1 MLLIRLKLIIL
12 KVINKMD
19 NEMDLI
25 MSAAVN
31 NEKISDAKTAVD
43 KVTDYIKHKII
54 YKELK
59 PNDKIPTESELSEI
73 LDVSRS
79 SVREALKILAATN
92 IIQIRRGDGTYISEP
107 ENISF
112 SQSLLFKIILNNM
125 QLKEL
130 VEFREQMEVAVIK
143 LAITYA
149 TKEDI
154 EGLKNICNSFLECI
168 ETNPDDYKMIHELD
182 LRFHKAL
189 AASTKNKL
197 MAEIYLFAFEIFSP
211 MILENYAMGQVKGE
225 DKETTVKN
233 HKILIEALE
242 KKDLY
247 TGIYGIQMSLKLWM
261 KWINNRDSE
270 NISSKEDHTF

>member
-1 MLLIRLKLIIL
+1 MG
-12 KVINKMD
+12 

-31 NEKISDAKTAVD
+31 SEKISDTKTAVN

-73 LDVSRS
+73 LNVSRS
-79 SVREALKILAATN
+79 SVREALKILGAIN

-107 ENISF
+107 EDISF
-112 SQSLLFKIILNNM
+112 SQSLLFKMILNNM

-130 VEFREQMEVAVIK
+130 VEFREQIEVAIVK

-154 EGLKNICNSFLECI
+154 QGLKNIHNSFLECI

-189 AASTKNKL
+189 ATSTKNKL

-211 MILENYAMGQVKGE
+211 MILENYAIGQIKGD
-225 DKETTVKN
+225 DKETTVEN
-233 HKILIEALE
+233 HRILIEALE

-261 KWINNRDSE
+261 KWINNRDSD
-270 NISSKEDHTF
+270 ITSSKKNDTF

>member
-1 MLLIRLKLIIL
+1 MG
-12 KVINKMD
+12 NG
-19 NEMDLI
+19 MDLI

-31 NEKISDAKTAVD
+31 SEKISDTKTAVN

-79 SVREALKILAATN
+79 SVREALKILEAIN

-107 ENISF
+107 EDISF
-112 SQSLLFKIILNNM
+112 SQSLLFKMILNNM
-125 QLKEL
+125 QLEEL
-130 VEFREQMEVAVIK
+130 VEFREQIEVAIVK
-143 LAITYA
+143 LAITHA
-149 TKEDI
+149 TEEDI
-154 EGLKNICNSFLECI
+154 QGLKNIYNSFLECI
-168 ETNPDDYKMIHELD
+168 ETDPDDYKRIHELD
-182 LRFHKAL
+182 LKFHKGL

-211 MILENYAMGQVKGE
+211 LILENYVIGQVKSE
-225 DKETTVKN
+225 DKETTVEN
-233 HKILIEALE
+233 HRLLIEALE

-247 TGIYGIQMSLKLWM
+247 TGIYGIKMSLGLWR
-261 KWINNRDSE
+261 KWINNRDSD
-270 NISSKEDHTF
+270 NPSSQKNPIF

>member
-1 MLLIRLKLIIL
+1 MRLK
-12 KVINKMD
+12 VNNKMD

-31 NEKISDAKTAVD
+31 SEKISDTKTAVN

-59 PNDKIPTESELSEI
+59 PNDRIPTESELSEI
-73 LDVSRS
+73 LNVSRS
-79 SVREALKILAATN
+79 SVREALKILEAIN
-92 IIQIRRGDGTYISEP
+92 IIQIRRGAGTYISEP
-107 ENISF
+107 EDISF
-112 SQSLLFKIILNNM
+112 SQSLLFKMILNNM

-130 VEFREQMEVAVIK
+130 VEFREQIEVAVVK

-149 TKEDI
+149 TEEDI
-154 EGLKNICNSFLECI
+154 QGLKNIYNSFLECI

-211 MILENYAMGQVKGE
+211 LILENYAIGQVKGE
-225 DKETTVKN
+225 DKETTVEN
-233 HKILIEALE
+233 HRILIEALE

-247 TGIYGIQMSLKLWM
+247 TGIYGIEMSLRLWR
-261 KWINNRDSE
+261 KWINNRDSD
-270 NISSKEDHTF
+270 NTSS

>member
-1 MLLIRLKLIIL
+1 
-12 KVINKMD
+12 
-19 NEMDLI
+19 
-25 MSAAVN
+25 
-31 NEKISDAKTAVD
+31 
-43 KVTDYIKHKII
+43 
-54 YKELK
+54 
-59 PNDKIPTESELSEI
+59 
-73 LDVSRS
+73 
-79 SVREALKILAATN
+79 
-92 IIQIRRGDGTYISEP
+92 
-107 ENISF
+107 
-112 SQSLLFKIILNNM
+112 
-125 QLKEL
+125 
-130 VEFREQMEVAVIK
+130 
-143 LAITYA
+143 
-149 TKEDI
+149 
-154 EGLKNICNSFLECI
+154 
-168 ETNPDDYKMIHELD
+168 YKMIHELD

-261 KWINNRDSE
+261 KWINNRDSD